1 MIEVLRGAAGELT
14 DLVEARLTQGSDQRS
29 SPPRKEENTGLSSG
43 PLPAQEERKT
53 AAAVKEPS
61 EYSYV
66 TEAEE
71 SKKDE
76 ADDPEVEKNTE
87 TPKIEGGEKVEPQ
100 DTKDQESQRKERLKN
115 FDPHY
120 LTNRLFLKP
129 VPKPHSGKDRK
140 GRDQDSRKRPVSAG
154 REQREGSGAAGSA
167 PDGKGAALIGQDE
180 EDSQGRQPLA
190 RRKPQR
196 SRSRKRGTRG
206 AKKRERSKAFREKK
220 IEERRAKKAQKGWHP
235 RRKPRQWPEG
245 ARCRPAAC
253 SDVAEAWE
261 AGEEVPLSGL
271 PLDFVKPGL
280 FLVVTEGEYFGAAA
294 KVAGKVQ
301 RVELE
306 PEATFLMMKLT
317 GTNNEEI
324 LKAYT
329 GAMEKAFK
337 VHLCP
342 PDCGRVEVGALFL
355 HGMKGRKGL
364 PVGEEAWTSNLET
377 GPAAE
382 EDELAILR
390 ERKAGLEARG
400 VQPQV
405 GEGCQAG
412 ASPEKG
418 DVEESKKKKKKKK
431 KEREKEDKLH
441 SGRQPAKAGQKEA
454 SQLFAGTALDPKE
467 RVRKRV
473 LRKAQRFAARK
484 KYKRSS
490 SSDTSGSSSS
500 SVTTD
505 DGVNIVE
512 GVFTEETKTKAVAE
526 RFPGA
531 LAMETLMSMR
541 RSLLTTAGEE
551 GEEQS
556 TRPVALLYFRNTL
569 ARRAGGRR
577 GASC

>member
-1 MIEVLRGAAGELT
+1 MAVMRRPAAGPG
-14 DLVEARLTQGSDQRS
+14 AHG
-29 SPPRKEENTGLSSG
+29 GG
-43 PLPAQEERKT
+43 APA
-53 AAAVKEPS
+53 
-61 EYSYV
+61 
-66 TEAEE
+66 
-71 SKKDE
+71 
-76 ADDPEVEKNTE
+76 
-87 TPKIEGGEKVEPQ
+87 
-100 DTKDQESQRKERLKN
+100 
-115 FDPHY
+115 
-120 LTNRLFLKP
+120 
-129 VPKPHSGKDRK
+129 
-140 GRDQDSRKRPVSAG
+140 
-154 REQREGSGAAGSA
+154 
-167 PDGKGAALIGQDE
+167 
-180 EDSQGRQPLA
+180 
-190 RRKPQR
+190 
-196 SRSRKRGTRG
+196 
-206 AKKRERSKAFREKK
+206 
-220 IEERRAKKAQKGWHP
+220 P
-235 RRKPRQWPEG
+235 RRPRRG
-245 ARCRPAAC
+245 LHRPAAC

-390 ERKAGLEARG
+390 KRKAGLEARG

-569 ARRAGGRR
+569 ARRAGGAQGRELLNLATAVDALLKSKPAHALDILCQRMKAQEAVLNGTNWAVAQRVELASADSTALIARGELASAQKENYLDSRARWQTQATGPGKGGAPKGKGKTKESSGKDDKKDEKGKDRGKGGERR
-577 GASC
+577 